1 MCEVVAG
8 TETAVGGHAPVVAT
22 HVVRHLGQDDL
33 TGDVGDTSTWG
44 NSIQYF
50 IKIMH
55 SMDEDISTIKRLA
68 LVIFMLLIYNN
79 EYKCVQILEKYL
91 TSLILGKPALV

>member
-1 MCEVVAG
+1 
-8 TETAVGGHAPVVAT
+8 
-22 HVVRHLGQDDL
+22 
-33 TGDVGDTSTWG
+33 
-44 NSIQYF
+44 
-50 IKIMH
+50 MH

-68 LVIFMLLIYNN
+68 LVIVMLFIYNN